1 MPRKSAISDMV
12 RTFLFA
18 VSIPL
23 LAACNPEQHL
33 AWSPDGKVL
42 AVIGT
47 DGLRIS
53 TNGGTKLS
61 EPIDAS
67 AGLLSWFGD
76 SKRLL
81 VVSGT
86 NAQNWSDVQKKIDK
100 SELDKIK
107 TCAKQLKDALEKCDG
122 NFTRCREML
131 KQTGITAD
139 YIPEALHYLRTTDDA
154 VMTKMLGNSWQSLK
168 LAETQVVSLQI
179 GELSKNSLELKEPIF
194 NTSKKLESAK
204 VSPTNEYIS
213 VVDTDRNLRIFG
225 VEQREKGWRALSKV
239 VTTLPDWDANTNVLY
254 VVRQKTIPGEP
265 KNEMQELVA
274 LKIDYKKE
282 AQIAYEHLAN
292 VHNSNQKLRATASGD
307 IYLMASDVGFAAL
320 KKSKGYSP
328 VGLYNFNLASAKARK
343 LYSPSTNEGISSFEV
358 SPDGK
363 FIAISSN
370 SGLVKILS
378 SKDGK
383 VRSTVAQQVKGAGV
397 IYAPV
402 WRNNDE
408 LCFQHVF
415 PNKNTSRLELY
426 SLETSTT
433 KELSANWPSKAI
445 VGILNETESSSMS
458 LDDMMNELRTGKP

>member
-1 MPRKSAISDMV
+1 MPRKSAVSNVV

-33 AWSPDGKVL
+33 AWSPDGKAL

-61 EPIDAS
+61 ESIDAS

-81 VVSGT
+81 VVSGAD
-86 NAQNWSDVQKKIDK
+86 AQNWSEVQKKIDK
-100 SELDKIK
+100 SELEKVK

-154 VMTKMLGNSWQSLK
+154 AMTKMLGNAWQSLK
-168 LAETQVVSLQI
+168 LAETHVVSLQI

-194 NTSKKLESAK
+194 ITPKKLESAK

-225 VEQREKGWRALSKV
+225 VEQRDKGWRALSKV
-239 VTTLPDWDANTNVLY
+239 VTTMPDWDANTNVLY
-254 VVRQKTIPGEP
+254 VVRQKTIPGDP
-265 KNEMQELVA
+265 KSEMQELVA

-282 AQIAYEHLAN
+282 AQIAYEHLSN
-292 VHNSNQKLRATASGD
+292 VQNSTQKLRATASGD
-307 IYLMASDVGFAAL
+307 IYLMASDVGIAAL
-320 KKSKGYSP
+320 KKSKNYAP
-328 VGLYNFNLASAKARK
+328 VGIYNFNLASAKARK
-343 LYSPSTNEGISSFEV
+343 LYSPAANEAISSFEL

-370 SGLVKILS
+370 SGLVKILFA
-378 SKDGK
+378 KDGK
-383 VRSTVAQQVKGAGV
+383 VRTTVAPQVANASV

-415 PNKNTSRLELY
+415 PGQKAAKMELY
-426 SLETSTT
+426 SLETNKTT
-433 KELSANWPSKAI
+433 ELSAAWPPKATA
-445 VGILNETESSSMS
+445 GILNDSESGSMS
-458 LDDMMNELRTGKP
+458 LDDLMNELRSTTP